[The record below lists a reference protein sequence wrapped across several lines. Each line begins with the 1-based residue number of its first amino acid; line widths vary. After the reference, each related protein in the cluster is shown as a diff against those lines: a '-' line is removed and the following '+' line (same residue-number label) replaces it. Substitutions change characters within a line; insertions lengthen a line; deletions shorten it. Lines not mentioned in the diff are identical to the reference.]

1 MKISQKG
8 VDLIKRFEGCKLSVY
23 LDPVGVPTV
32 GYGHTAGLSK
42 GMVGMGITQSQA
54 DLYLSQDLL
63 KYEVRVNKYN
73 AKYQWKQHE
82 FDALVSFAFNIGSI
96 DQLTAKGTRTKKTI
110 AAKILQYT
118 KAGGKVLPGL
128 VKRRQAEYELFTGAK
143 GVY

>member
-1 MKISQKG
+1 MVISEKG
-8 VDLIKRFEGCKLSVY
+8 INLIKRFEGCRLFVY

-54 DLYLSQDLL
+54 DLYLRQDIL
-63 KYEVRVNKYN
+63 KFEVRVNKYN
-73 AKYQWKQHE
+73 AKYQWTQNE

-96 DQLTAKGTRTKKTI
+96 DQLTAKGTRTKATI
-110 AAKILQYT
+110 AEKILHYN

-128 VKRRQAEYELFTGAK
+128 VKRRQAEYNLFRGIK
-143 GVY
+143 